1 MAADVV
7 FLNGRVVTMDPAQP
21 RASGVAVLGNRI
33 FAVGDDETIRSA
45 VGPNTRVI
53 DLGGRTLLPGLN
65 DNHCHPVNYG
75 FNLAKIDASPAA
87 TPTLDSLLER
97 FAEVAAKEPAGNW
110 IQGRGY
116 DDTRLDVKRHPTR
129 WDLDRV
135 TPNHPAILTRTCG
148 HMSVVN
154 SVALRMAGITAET
167 PDPPGGRIVRDE
179 HGEPTG
185 LLQEH
190 AQDLVRKLIAPP
202 TVADIK
208 EALVAAGERFLAMGI
223 TSVAEASLRT
233 SDELAAYQE
242 LRREGRLPV
251 RVYLMMIIDDTF
263 DSLERLGVRTGFGDE
278 WLRIGPAKL
287 LQDGSGGGRTAL
299 MSYPYPDE
307 PDNYGIAVYTQEYL
321 DEAFRRAAAAGFQ
334 GAAHAIGDRAIDMI
348 LTAFERALEA
358 HPQQDPRWRIEHCG
372 LLRPDLLER
381 MRRLNVIAV
390 PQPSFVYY
398 LGDSYIRNF
407 TKEALALSYPAR
419 TWFDMGITAVGS
431 SDTPVVPADPW
442 VNIRSAVTRLTQDGQ
457 EMGAGQGV
465 TLDEALQMFTINGAY
480 ASFEEN
486 IKGSITPG
494 KLADL
499 IVIDRDPY
507 EVEAVDLHTIQN
519 DLTMV
524 DGRIV
529 YER

>member
-7 FLNGRVVTMDPAQP
+7 FLNGRVLTMDPAQP
-21 RASGVAVLGNRI
+21 RASAVAVLGNRI
-33 FAVGDDETIRSA
+33 VAVGDDATVRAEART
-45 VGPNTRVI
+45 NTRVI

-65 DNHCHPVNYG
+65 DNHCHPMYYG
-75 FNLAKIDASPAA
+75 FNLAKVDASPRS
-87 TPTLDSLLER
+87 TPTLDTLLER
-97 FAEVAAKEPAGNW
+97 YAEAAATRPAGSW
-110 IQGRGY
+110 IQGWGY
-116 DDTRLDVKRHPTR
+116 DDTRLDVQRHPTR

-190 AQDLVRKLIAPP
+190 AQDLVRRLIPPP
-202 TVADIK
+202 TVEDIK
-208 EALVAAGERFLAMGI
+208 QALVAAGERFLRMGI
-223 TSVAEASLRT
+223 TSVGEAGLRKPE
-233 SDELAAYQE
+233 ELAAYQE

-251 RVYLMMIIDDTF
+251 RVYLMMIIDETF
-263 DSLERLGVRTGFGDE
+263 DAMERLGVRTGFGDE

-299 MSYPYPDE
+299 MSYPYPDQ
-307 PDNYGIAVYTQEYL
+307 PDNYGIAVYSQEYL

-334 GAAHAIGDRAIDMI
+334 GAAHAIGDRAIDMV
-348 LTAFERALEA
+348 LTAFERALAA
-358 HPQQDPRWRIEHCG
+358 HPQADPRWRIEHCG

-407 TKEALALSYPAR
+407 TPEALSLAYPAR
-419 TWFDMGITAVGS
+419 TWFDMGIVAVGS
-431 SDTPVVPADPW
+431 SDAPVVPPDPW
-442 VNIRSAVTRLTQDGQ
+442 VNVRSAVTRLTQDGK
-457 EMGAGQGV
+457 EMGVVQAV
-465 TLDEALQMFTINGAY
+465 TIDEALQMFTINGAY
-480 ASFEEN
+480 ASFEER

-499 IVIDRDPY
+499 IVVDRDPHDVAA
-507 EVEAVDLHTIQN
+507 EELHTIQN
-519 DLTMV
+519 DMTMI